1 MVIHILL
8 LNSKQE
14 LIQYTYLQVR
24 QLKNY
29 LLQLK
34 IDVVENRNIAD
45 RFIGRI
51 GLRLNFSRTI
61 ILHKSFANFKM
72 FWIVKRS
79 SGFSKLISESAHPL
93 TLIFDVAFECS
104 KITIIISHNIFQSF
118 SRNVSGWISF
128 YYL

>member
-34 IDVVENRNIAD
+34 IDVVGNRNIAD

-51 GLRLNFSRTI
+51 GLRLNFSGTI

-72 FWIVKRS
+72 F
-79 SGFSKLISESAHPL
+79 
-93 TLIFDVAFECS
+93 
-104 KITIIISHNIFQSF
+104 
-118 SRNVSGWISF
+118 
-128 YYL
+128 